1 MASDPTVQTGMS
13 NADALALLAIPD
25 GLSVPQ
31 MDGHVCVYDNE
42 TLTPETAIR
51 LGTRKQD
58 GRLVFA
64 RASRN
69 CVSRAAMAALF
80 IHATGPNA
88 CDACQTA
95 PCETGRALNRVIR
108 MATR

>member
-1 MASDPTVQTGMS
+1 MASDPAVRSGMS
-13 NADALALLAIPD
+13 NVDALALLAIPD
-25 GLSVPQ
+25 GLSEPQ

-51 LGTRKQD
+51 LGTRKQA

-80 IHATGPNA
+80 THTTGSNA
-88 CDACQTA
+88 CETCQTA

-108 MATR
+108 MVTR